1 MKMLAFLPPAVFI
14 ALVTGALG
22 CRTACPIVV
31 AEPGNVI
38 SDDICAVQAYLDIRV
53 TDRLGVPI
61 EGAEIWEIESD
72 PEPPGPTHARLR
84 WFTDAA
90 GRLDVQPCLM
100 GGSDFERWQI
110 DPAPVKIALLVVR
123 EQYGPRRVVL
133 NIPAAEVL
141 ATGSTNGPR
150 GVSFSVSE
158 RGAAIMDGPVY
169 RWSTTV
175 TLAPVEK

>member
-1 MKMLAFLPPAVFI
+1 MKMPAFPSTAVFI
-14 ALVTGALG
+14 ALVTGAVG
-22 CRTACPIVV
+22 CRTACPIMV
-31 AEPGNVI
+31 AEPDTVI
-38 SDDICAVQAYLDIRV
+38 SDDICAVEAYLDIRV

-90 GRLDVQPCLM
+90 GRLDAQPCLM
-100 GGSDFERWQI
+100 GSSAFEQWQI
-110 DPAPVKIALLVVR
+110 DPAPVKVALLVVR
-123 EQYGPRRVVL
+123 EQYGPRRIVV
-133 NIPAAEVL
+133 NIPAAEIL

-158 RGAAIMDGPVY
+158 RGAAILDGPGY
-169 RWSTTV
+169 RWRTTV